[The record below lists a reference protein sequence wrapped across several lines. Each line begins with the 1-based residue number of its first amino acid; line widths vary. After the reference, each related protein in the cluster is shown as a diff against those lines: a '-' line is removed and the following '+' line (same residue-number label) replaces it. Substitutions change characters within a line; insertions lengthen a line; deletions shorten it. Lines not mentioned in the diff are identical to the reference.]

1 MAGII
6 DYFPF
11 FQKQQIKTKFEIAAV
26 VINEMVARQS
36 SLILSTTWF
45 HFVHIICG
53 QWLVKPILSNNQGDT
68 DTNIC

>member
-26 VINEMVARQS
+26 VINEMVARQG

-45 HFVHIICG
+45 HFVHII
-53 QWLVKPILSNNQGDT
+53 
-68 DTNIC
+68 